1 MGGRGKKKKKKKRQ
15 GKTALR
21 APTIFEFPL
30 TAPALTFAPR
40 SDLFGHQRSPLQ
52 PLSAL
57 SAHVKTSP
65 LHALMLFSALR
76 SSDFPR
82 EKGYVSS
89 SLKMERPFVNMRSC
103 LTEPLSPSLPLCAS
117 HSHSKNHKNPNNNP
131 KIPKYYKLC
140 MPLGKIKTSQK
151 SEEKSQNP
159 KKIPIIPIIEK
170 KSKTF

>member
-1 MGGRGKKKKKKKRQ
+1 MISVKIPSKLILWGGARGKQRSALRPFL
-15 GKTALR
+15 TSPLR

-89 SLKMERPFVNMRSC
+89 LLKMERRSVNMRSC

-117 HSHSKNHKNPNNNP
+117 HSHS
-131 KIPKYYKLC
+131 LRQC
-140 MPLGKIKTSQK
+140 DFCLVLSL
-151 SEEKSQNP
+151 
-159 KKIPIIPIIEK
+159 
-170 KSKTF
+170 